1 MGAGQQ
7 LQVPGEPSDRFAPL
21 AWQDFL
27 DMISTS
33 QLTSHTHLSQYVVGT
48 SKQSP
53 ECQTETSPDK
63 HALRKDKT

>member
-1 MGAGQQ
+1 
-7 LQVPGEPSDRFAPL
+7 
-21 AWQDFL
+21 
-27 DMISTS
+27 MISTS

-63 HALRKDKT
+63 DAPRKDKSQYLSLFCWFDHVSCSSDGMW